1 MTHPSHPPRV
11 DRRRLRRH
19 RRPCVRARARLS
31 DPGLPT
37 PSAALTPPATWQ
49 NTYIEVTVSCGKRL
63 AATCYTSAF
72 KACDTEWN
80 AIVDVEMAVHRVLT
94 RAGFPEVTSARAAA
108 LAPAVLRPSHATPPP

>member
-72 KACDTEWN
+72 KTDNTEWN

-94 RAGFPEVTSARAAA
+94 RAGFPDVSAPPLPEPCPPSA
-108 LAPAVLRPSHATPPP
+108 LAPHITPSP